1 MSFMK
6 TRNRR
11 GPRIEPCGTPAFRK
25 VHSVETPGKTTRCFF
40 YLYNNEKAIL
50 TGNLPYPLV
59 YFINKSSM
67 PKSIKDLTY
76 RIRSN
81 YRTYPYKRTVKK
93 FRSLQITA
101 SVLFSLLLYKG
112 ICCGYSFKLHRLVDA
127 IQMSSHN
134 ICFYKDNQKKVA
146 LSSLN
151 KSYSDFL

>member
-1 MSFMK
+1 MSF
-6 TRNRR
+6 
-11 GPRIEPCGTPAFRK
+11 
-25 VHSVETPGKTTRCFF
+25 SVPTFISETVPTFVSET
-40 YLYNNEKAIL
+40 A
-50 TGNLPYPLV
+50 
-59 YFINKSSM
+59 
-67 PKSIKDLTY
+67 Y

-93 FRSLQITA
+93 FSSLQFTA

-112 ICCGYSFKLHRLVDA
+112 ICCAYSFELHRPVDA

-134 ICFYKDNQKKVA
+134 ICFCKENQKKIA